1 MAVQAITGAQ
11 VALADYDASCT
22 LKSFAVEATAEELD
36 TTAVCTT
43 GWREMIAGL
52 KSWTLS
58 ADGMLDFAAA
68 GQDEILGMD
77 GTFGGALT
85 PVTVAPAGGAL
96 AALAYTGQALHVNYQ
111 ILGGVGEL
119 APFSLS
125 AVGKG
130 LPLVRGQVMHASSA
144 AETATGAAT
153 GYQLG
158 AVSATQSIF
167 LGLHV
172 LAISGTPT
180 VAVILESDDNADFT
194 SATTRITSASYSA
207 ATGAEFQR
215 VAGAITDDY
224 WRIRWT
230 VTGGSTPS
238 VTFLAVVGIATTS

>member
-1 MAVQAITGAQ
+1 MAVQAITEAQ
-11 VALADYDASCT
+11 VALADYDASCVI
-22 LKSFAVEATAEELD
+22 KSFGVTASAEALD

-43 GWREMIAGL
+43 GWKTHVAGL
-52 KSWTLS
+52 KSWEFT

-68 GQDEILGMD
+68 GQDAKLGVG
-77 GTFGGALT
+77 GTFGGAVT
-85 PVTVAPAGGAL
+85 PVSVIDGTAL
-96 AALAYTGQALHVNYQ
+96 GSLAYFGNALHVDYS
-111 ILGGVGEL
+111 ILGNVGEL

-130 LPLVRGQVMHASSA
+130 LPLVRGQVMHSSAA

-172 LAISGTPT
+172 FAISGAPT
-180 VAVILESDDNADFT
+180 VAVILESDDNSNFT

-215 VAGAITDDY
+215 LAGAVTDDY
-224 WRIRWT
+224 WRVRWT
-230 VTGGSTPS
+230 VTGGTDPS
-238 VTFLAVVGIATTS
+238 VTFLAVVGIATFV